1 MVQSVPVIFESV
13 FQSTLAMITKN
24 FEGEPFAPLR
34 RVSLGASHLVR
45 DVCGCRAGADFPD
58 HRVQF
63 FRLLQAINSNAFPA
77 LLRLSG
83 PQFQLI
89 MDAIIWAVKHLERT
103 PAETGLKIVRP
114 SPPALTASISH
125 LL

>member
-1 MVQSVPVIFESV
+1 MHSSFR
-13 FQSTLAMITKN
+13 
-24 FEGEPFAPLR
+24 PFAR
-34 RVSLGASHLVR
+34 GASHLVR
-45 DVCGCRAGADFPD
+45 DVCGCRAVADFPD

-114 SPPALTASISH
+114 HRVLLFAFLRPSPASIAHPALCTAAVH
-125 LL
+125 AD